1 MKTFIKR
8 NIFLGTFFGS
18 SIVMLIIAIAA
29 SHMMVSS
36 AETIEETSKQHI
48 LALSRAAALLA
59 TADDLNK
66 FTQAEDMELPEYKEL
81 NKKLMEFN
89 DASGTAYTYF
99 LRLVE
104 PENKMQFIVDNSVN
118 TTALREPLMA
128 REEAPDIALS
138 GIPNT
143 VPLGSYSTGWEGYLT
158 AFAPVYY
165 EDGSLSNIVAG
176 VDILDIYIRETQQN
190 IQRLSLLL
198 VFSIIAIL
206 GTCLYSLLLY
216 RRKARQALIASEAK
230 SSFLSRMSHEIRTPL
245 NAIMGFCGMAI
256 ASDNITKIKDYLRNI
271 DSSSNHLKQI
281 IDDVLDIS
289 KIESGKIVL
298 ECFPADFPEE
308 INRIENIIRPQTDKK
323 NQKFVIDV
331 GEDVP
336 KFIKYDVVHVRQIV
350 VNLLSNA
357 VKFTPAG
364 GTVKLSV
371 SMSAIKENM
380 CNLLWVVEDTGIGIT
395 EEEQQKLFR
404 PFEQADISTTRK
416 YGGTGLG
423 LSISKNLVEIM
434 GGRIQLES
442 SVGNGSRFFFDLW
455 LEISDEHAFIES
467 NNTVKLGE
475 AISLAGKHILV
486 VEDVETNQVI
496 IQDILEKYGAE
507 VKIADNGLEGYN
519 EYTANPDKYS
529 MILMD
534 VQMPV
539 IDGYEA
545 TKMIRSSGC
554 ERADTIP
561 IIAMTANVYKEDI
574 EKTKACG
581 MNEHI
586 GKPFDLC
593 QIEQVFFALLK
604 E

>member
-1 MKTFIKR
+1 M
-8 NIFLGTFFGS
+8 
-18 SIVMLIIAIAA
+18 
-29 SHMMVSS
+29 
-36 AETIEETSKQHI
+36 
-48 LALSRAAALLA
+48 
-59 TADDLNK
+59 
-66 FTQAEDMELPEYKEL
+66 
-81 NKKLMEFN
+81 
-89 DASGTAYTYF
+89 
-99 LRLVE
+99 
-104 PENKMQFIVDNSVN
+104 
-118 TTALREPLMA
+118 
-128 REEAPDIALS
+128 
-138 GIPNT
+138 
-143 VPLGSYSTGWEGYLT
+143 
-158 AFAPVYY
+158 
-165 EDGSLSNIVAG
+165 
-176 VDILDIYIRETQQN
+176 
-190 IQRLSLLL
+190 

-206 GTCLYSLLLY
+206 GACFCSLLLY

-289 KIESGKIVL
+289 KIESGKVVL

-308 INRIENIIRPQTDKK
+308 INQIENIIRPQADKK
-323 NQKFVIDV
+323 NQKFIIDV
-331 GEDVP
+331 GKDVP
-336 KFIKYDVVHVRQIV
+336 RFIKYDVIHVRQIV

-364 GTVKLSV
+364 GTIKLSV
-371 SMSAIKENM
+371 SMSAIKENR
-380 CNLLWVVEDTGIGIT
+380 CNLLWAVEDTGIGIT

-442 SVGNGSRFFFDLW
+442 SVGNGSKFFFDLW
-455 LEISDEHAFIES
+455 LEIVDEHTFIES
-467 NNTVKLGE
+467 NITVKSVE
-475 AISLAGKHILV
+475 AISLDGKHILV

-496 IQDILEKYGAE
+496 IQDILAKYGAE
-507 VKIADNGLEGYN
+507 VKIAGNGLEGYN
-519 EYTANPDKYS
+519 EYIANPDKYS

-539 IDGYEA
+539 LDGYEA

-554 ERADTIP
+554 ESSGAIP
-561 IIAMTANVYKEDI
+561 IIAMTANVYKEDV

-586 GKPFDLC
+586 GKPFDLS
-593 QIEQVFFALLK
+593 QIEQVFTALLEK
-604 E
+604 